1 MSQEAEGYRAGF
13 RERVQGAPVATVQT
27 TSQCTFVPFT
37 TLPAAFVGRRV
48 ALVVLDAGDTDYANE
63 KARIASAG

>member
-1 MSQEAEGYRAGF
+1 MSDQPEGYREGF

-27 TSQCTFVPFT
+27 ASQCTFLPFT
-37 TLPAAFVGRRV
+37 PLPASYAGRRV
-48 ALVVLDAGDTDYANE
+48 ALVLLDAGDTDYTNE